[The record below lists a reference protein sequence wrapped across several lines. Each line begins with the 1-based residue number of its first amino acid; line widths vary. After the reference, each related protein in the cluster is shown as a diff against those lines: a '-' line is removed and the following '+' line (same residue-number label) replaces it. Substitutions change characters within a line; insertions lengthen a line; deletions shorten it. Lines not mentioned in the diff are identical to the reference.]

1 MQWATLSVITVT
13 MTVVVLKET
22 DQLLALDQKILHNC
36 QHQMS
41 TGITKSTSFSTA
53 TACTGTVAL
62 TIDTVYTLAEAATMR
77 LLFQHLLRRQQ
88 RDDIMLWQRRKL
100 HWLSQLRHWHK
111 LLQHPVPSIVGLAI
125 TGIRTC
131 YHSGCWNQYGINNSS
146 NTCFNSNT
154 YATSTS
160 VFTTIQSMTP
170 AVISAIFSDACNT
183 SSVRSLHRDEDV
195 NRHLQYCSSQQ
206 WKCLC
211 HARVASNSQMQIC
224 HRTL

>member
-1 MQWATLSVITVT
+1 

-22 DQLLALDQKILHNC
+22 DLLLALDQKILHNC

-88 RDDIMLWQRRKL
+88 RDDIMLWRRRKL
-100 HWLSQLRHWHK
+100 HLISELRHCHK
-111 LLQHPVPSIVGLAI
+111 LLPHPLPSIMGLAI
-125 TGIRTC
+125 TGIWTR
-131 YHSGCWNQYGINNSS
+131 YHSDCWNQYVINNGS
-146 NTCFNSNT
+146 NTCYNSNT

-160 VFTTIQSMTP
+160 VFTTMQSMTP
-170 AVISAIFSDACNT
+170 PVISAIFSDACNN
-183 SSVRSLHRDEDV
+183 SSVRLLLLDEDV
-195 NRHLQYCSSQQ
+195 NRHLQH
-206 WKCLC
+206 W
-211 HARVASNSQMQIC
+211 
-224 HRTL
+224 